1 MTKPSKADLEST
13 NGEGGIMRKLAIVL
27 VPLLLLVLVFVI
39 ATIGC
44 GGEETKPTPTPTAL
58 FLEIIE
64 PENESTVSTESII
77 VSGSTIP
84 GAVVSILVDTEIEIA
99 DVDEQGNFSATVTLA
114 EGPNYIEVLASDQ
127 EGNEEYSIL
136 VVLYIL

>member
-1 MTKPSKADLEST
+1 MERA
-13 NGEGGIMRKLAIVL
+13 NGEGRIMRKLAIVL
-27 VPLLLLVLVFVI
+27 IPLLIFALVIGAV
-39 ATIGC
+39 GC
-44 GGEETKPTPTPTAL
+44 GGEETKPTLTPTAL

-64 PENESTVSTESII
+64 PENESTVSTASII

-84 GAVVSILVDTEIEIA
+84 GAVVSISVDTEIEIA
-99 DVDEQGNFSATVTLA
+99 DVDEQGNFSATVTLE

-136 VVLYIL
+136 VVIYSP

>member
-1 MTKPSKADLEST
+1 MKKALFI
-13 NGEGGIMRKLAIVL
+13 GLAVM
-27 VPLLLLVLVFVI
+27 LLAV
-39 ATIGC
+39 GC
-44 GGEETKPTPTPTAL
+44 AVEEITPTLTPTHTPTLTPTHTPTPTSASIAL
-58 FLEIIE
+58 FLEIVE

-84 GAVVSILVDTEIEIA
+84 GAVVSISVDDDIEIA

-127 EGNEEYSIL
+127 EGNEEYSTL
-136 VVLYIL
+136 VVIYSP

>member
-1 MTKPSKADLEST
+1 MKKALFI
-13 NGEGGIMRKLAIVL
+13 GLAVM
-27 VPLLLLVLVFVI
+27 LLAV
-39 ATIGC
+39 GC
-44 GGEETKPTPTPTAL
+44 AAEEITPTPTPTPTLTPTPTPTPAAL
-58 FLEIIE
+58 FLEIVE

-77 VSGSTIP
+77 VSGSTTP

-136 VVLYIL
+136 VVIYSP

>member
-1 MTKPSKADLEST
+1 VKKALFIGLAFVLLAVGCAAEEITPTPSPTLT
-13 NGEGGIMRKLAIVL
+13 
-27 VPLLLLVLVFVI
+27 
-39 ATIGC
+39 
-44 GGEETKPTPTPTAL
+44 PTPTPTSTAL
-58 FLEIIE
+58 FLEIVE

-84 GAVVSILVDTEIEIA
+84 DAVVSILVDTEIEIA
-99 DVDEQGNFSATVTLA
+99 DVDEQGDFSATVTLA

-136 VVLYIL
+136 VVIYSP

>member
-1 MTKPSKADLEST
+1 MKKALFI
-13 NGEGGIMRKLAIVL
+13 GLAVM
-27 VPLLLLVLVFVI
+27 LLAV
-39 ATIGC
+39 GC
-44 GGEETKPTPTPTAL
+44 AAEEKAPTPTPTLTPTPTPTPTPTLTPTPTPTPTPTAL
-58 FLEIIE
+58 FLEIVE

-84 GAVVSILVDTEIEIA
+84 GAVVSISVDTEIEIA

-127 EGNEEYSIL
+127 QGNEEYSTL
-136 VVLYIL
+136 VVIYSP

>member
-1 MTKPSKADLEST
+1 MKKALFI
-13 NGEGGIMRKLAIVL
+13 GLAVVL
-27 VPLLLLVLVFVI
+27 LAV
-39 ATIGC
+39 GC
-44 GGEETKPTPTPTAL
+44 AAEEKAPTPTPTPTPTPAAL
-58 FLEIIE
+58 FLEIVE

-84 GAVVSILVDTEIEIA
+84 GAVVSILVDTEIAIA
-99 DVDEQGNFSATVTLA
+99 DVDEQGNFSATVTLE

-136 VVLYIL
+136 VVIYSP

>member
-1 MTKPSKADLEST
+1 
-13 NGEGGIMRKLAIVL
+13 MRKLAIVL
-27 VPLLLLVLVFVI
+27 VPLLLLVLVIVI

-64 PENESTVSTESII
+64 PENESIVDTASII
-77 VSGSTIP
+77 LSGSTIP
-84 GAVVSILVDTEIEIA
+84 GAVVSISVDDDIEIA
-99 DVDEQGNFSATVTLA
+99 DVDEQGNFSATVTLE

-127 EGNEEYSIL
+127 EGNEEYSTL
-136 VVLYIL
+136 VVIYSP

>member
-1 MTKPSKADLEST
+1 MKKALFI
-13 NGEGGIMRKLAIVL
+13 GLAVVL
-27 VPLLLLVLVFVI
+27 LTV
-39 ATIGC
+39 GC
-44 GGEETKPTPTPTAL
+44 AAEEKAPTPTPTPTPTPAAL
-58 FLEIIE
+58 FLEIVE
-64 PENESTVSTESII
+64 PENESTVSTASII

-84 GAVVSILVDTEIEIA
+84 GAVVSILVDTEIAIA

-136 VVLYIL
+136 VVIYSP

>member
-1 MTKPSKADLEST
+1 MKKALFI
-13 NGEGGIMRKLAIVL
+13 GLAVVL
-27 VPLLLLVLVFVI
+27 LTV
-39 ATIGC
+39 GC
-44 GGEETKPTPTPTAL
+44 AAEEKAPTPTPTPTPTPAAL
-58 FLEIIE
+58 FLEIVE

-136 VVLYIL
+136 VVIYSP